1 MNVAHSQHIPAPV
14 VNGALGVPPPPYG
27 RSLSGQ
33 SFQSIDT
40 TGSLLAPQDDRNL
53 GRSPSAREMGG
64 SPGVFDSPIMD
75 DSLVKRSCRKP
86 GAGAYVHLIKERLM
100 GLYVHV
106 FVYKGCEH
114 LVEGVD
120 KDFVRTGLAGGRIG
134 NKGGM

>member
-1 MNVAHSQHIPAPV
+1 MSVAHSLQIPAPV
-14 VNGALGVPPPPYG
+14 ANGNLGVTSTPYG
-27 RSLSGQ
+27 RSISGQ
-33 SFQSIDT
+33 SIHSIDT
-40 TGSLLAPQDDRNL
+40 TASSLLAPQEDRQF
-53 GRSPSAREMGG
+53 GRSFSSQMGK
-64 SPGVFDSPIMD
+64 SPGVFDSPTMD
-75 DSLVKRSCRKP
+75 ESPVKRSCRQP